1 MTQTAKQFFFYFI
14 YFSIFTSLN
23 ILWFKVV
30 PDHNNIL
37 CHRLSPLFDHF
48 IICPQFKSD
57 QIGFQSKQPFEEY
70 FRGQSRYFNLL
81 MRFTLGGRWIW
92 IMISN
97 RRFPI
102 SKIAFKSFPIVEV
115 RILSVCRLNA
125 KPLHGRTK
133 HSVSFTN
140 VLNVLKHSVSFP

>member
-1 MTQTAKQFFFYFI
+1 MTQTAKQFCFSFLFSFLFSYNWTFCDLKLFQIIII
-14 YFSIFTSLN
+14 YRVT
-23 ILWFKVV
+23 
-30 PDHNNIL
+30 
-37 CHRLSPLFDHF
+37 LFDHF

-115 RILSVCRLNA
+115 GILSVCRLNA

-133 HSVSFTN
+133 HSVSFIN